1 MLHPQMMIFQWLQVI
16 LLIIFT
22 DTKPTNFLEE
32 LAMIRAKKSAGEKI
46 VGAEGVYVRPTAD
59 G

>member
-1 MLHPQMMIFQWLQVI
+1 MMIFQWLQVI